1 MPYCRPIVAF
11 ALAALALTAM
21 PVSALAGP
29 ATSEPP
35 SALLLGDK
43 GQPAPITTKAGPAAD
58 FLLLAAAEAPAQ
70 ADAPAAPAKPET
82 KPEAGPVVD
91 GATLDSAHTSATF
104 WIRHI
109 VAPVAGRFDAVSGV
123 VAIPPRKP
131 ADGRVAFSVKTDS
144 VDTGVA
150 ARDKHLRTA
159 DFLDPAAYPEMRFE
173 SSRIVSAGTRLAR
186 VTGKLTIKD
195 VTREVTIPVRLL
207 GTKPH
212 PMLPCVD
219 VTGYEAQFSINRLE
233 YHVGTG
239 KFFKMGAVGDATDIR
254 IAGETLAARPGCVQP
269 AKTGE

>member
-1 MPYCRPIVAF
+1 MTHCRTILASVLAVL
-11 ALAALALTAM
+11 ALAALA
-21 PVSALAGP
+21 PSAQAGP
-29 ATSEPP
+29 AG
-35 SALLLGDK
+35 ALLL
-43 GQPAPITTKAGPAAD
+43 Q
-58 FLLLAAAEAPAQ
+58 AAAEAPA
-70 ADAPAAPAKPET
+70 APA

-131 ADGRVAFSVKTDS
+131 ADGRVAFTVKTDS

-159 DFLDPAAYPEMRFE
+159 DFLDTAVYPEMRFE

-195 VTREVTIPVRLL
+195 VTKEVTIPVRLL
-207 GTKPH
+207 GIRPH
-212 PMLPCVD
+212 PMMPCVD
-219 VTGYEAQFSINRLE
+219 VAGYEAQITINRLD